1 MKKRDI
7 DLKTSSEASREA
19 RFLFSIV
26 AFFLLFRSV
35 RAGKPGFRPGKSGLS
50 GLRNG
55 VSGRFPDSES
65 PLSIPETAL
74 PTAKTGL
81 SPSQKATPKTTVA
94 HWRSSGTL
102 LNSLEFFKPTS
113 LIGNIPNFRGIPSHR
128 DNVSLCRQQRE
139 QGPAQVV
146 HLCLPKLLL

>member
-65 PLSIPETAL
+65 PLAIPETAL

-81 SPSQKATPKTTVA
+81 SPSQKATPKTRCCWVVERHLWELPCLNPTMSDVCSVA
-94 HWRSSGTL
+94 ALCAAEQAFHQPPGTEVSS
-102 LNSLEFFKPTS
+102 S
-113 LIGNIPNFRGIPSHR
+113 
-128 DNVSLCRQQRE
+128 
-139 QGPAQVV
+139 
-146 HLCLPKLLL
+146 

>member
-65 PLSIPETAL
+65 PLAIPETAL

-81 SPSQKATPKTTVA
+81 SPSQKATPKTTVPILPVLVL
-94 HWRSSGTL
+94 WV
-102 LNSLEFFKPTS
+102 
-113 LIGNIPNFRGIPSHR
+113 HR
-128 DNVSLCRQQRE
+128 ATPWWLSMRPMR
-139 QGPAQVV
+139 P
-146 HLCLPKLLL
+146 

>member
-81 SPSQKATPKTTVA
+81 SPSQKATPKTTVWCPS
-94 HWRSSGTL
+94 HSFLHSGTQQWNML
-102 LNSLEFFKPTS
+102 LYVP
-113 LIGNIPNFRGIPSHR
+113 
-128 DNVSLCRQQRE
+128 
-139 QGPAQVV
+139 
-146 HLCLPKLLL
+146 

>member
-19 RFLFSIV
+19 RFLFSI

-81 SPSQKATPKTTVA
+81 SPSQKATPKTTVMVVQ
-94 HWRSSGTL
+94 RG
-102 LNSLEFFKPTS
+102 
-113 LIGNIPNFRGIPSHR
+113 GNHR
-128 DNVSLCRQQRE
+128 
-139 QGPAQVV
+139 
-146 HLCLPKLLL
+146 